1 MMMKACV
8 GWGGQTPSFFGSL
21 STIVDD
27 EKLTSREDLIGLLFL
42 YVQSDKNMFSKVDK
56 VLKPN
61 SRRLISLI
69 NLLVAPS
76 FEFE

>member
-1 MMMKACV
+1 MKAGV
-8 GWGGQTPSFFGSL
+8 GWGRTPSFFVFL
-21 STIVDD
+21 STVVGDK
-27 EKLTSREDLIGLLFL
+27 KLTFREDLIGLLFL
-42 YVQSDKNMFSKVDK
+42 CVQSDKNMFSNVDK

-69 NLLVAPS
+69 NLLVTPS